1 MSEAFTTELRH
12 PVAQAVGM
20 ARAEIAGLAGMP
32 LWTMGAEEAADTL
45 LELTRLQAQVAELTM
60 RVLDQATGLEVGAA
74 DGATSTA
81 AWWAHHTRTTRG
93 EAHRTARLAAA
104 LAGYHQP
111 VRHALATG
119 EVLLDQAQVI
129 VDAVA
134 ALPDDLETSISQQA
148 EAHLMELA
156 RDHDAKALRIL
167 GRHVLEVIAP
177 EIGEAYEARLLEKE
191 ENDAR
196 AAASFTI
203 TDDGHGRSHG
213 RFTVPTL
220 HGAILRKHLMA
231 LASPQRASA
240 IRIETTQAGA
250 RLPIT
255 NQITK
260 HRLGEAFCT
269 YLETRPTNSIG
280 KAGGIAATVV
290 VTMSL
295 ESLTGGLAA
304 ASLDTGE
311 RISTSEARRLACE
324 AGIIPAVLG
333 GPSEV
338 LDVGRKRRYHS
349 EPQRIAYSLRD
360 GGCTTTGCD
369 RPPAMCH
376 AHHDIPWSRGGPTD
390 LKTGRLLCPRHH
402 TLAHHPDYQTRH
414 LPGGKVQFTR
424 RT

>member
-1 MSEAFTTELRH
+1 MSEAFTTDPRH
-12 PVAQAVGM
+12 PVAQTVGM
-20 ARAEIAGLAGMP
+20 ARAEVAGLAGMP

-45 LELTRLQAQVAELTM
+45 IELTRLQAQVAELTM
-60 RVLDQATGLEVGAA
+60 RVLDQATRLDVGAS

-81 AWWAHHTRTTRG
+81 AWWAHHTRTTRT

-104 LAGYHQP
+104 LADDHQP

-119 EVLLDQAQVI
+119 QVLHDQAQVI

-134 ALPDDLETSISQQA
+134 ALPDDLDSSISRRA
-148 EAHLMELA
+148 ETHLIELA

-167 GRHVLEVIAP
+167 GRHVLDVIAP
-177 EIGEAYEARLLEKE
+177 EIGEAHEARLLEKE

-196 AAASFTI
+196 AAASFTMS
-203 TDDGHGRSHG
+203 DDGHGRCHG
-213 RFTVPTL
+213 RFTIPTL

-231 LASPQRASA
+231 LASPRRAGGPRA
-240 IRIETTQAGA
+240 DATEGA
-250 RLPIT
+250 KLP
-255 NQITK
+255 ITK

-269 YLETRPTNSIG
+269 YLETRPVNSIG

-290 VTMSL
+290 VTMTL
-295 ESLTGGLAA
+295 ESLMGGLAA
-304 ASLDTGE
+304 ASLDAGE
-311 RISTSEARRLACE
+311 RISAGEARRLACE

-333 GPSEV
+333 GASDV
-338 LDVGRKRRYHS
+338 LDIGRKRRYHS
-349 EPQRIAYSLRD
+349 EPQRIALALRD
-360 GGCTTTGCD
+360 AGCTTIGCD

-402 TLAHHPDYQTRH
+402 TLAHHADYRTRH